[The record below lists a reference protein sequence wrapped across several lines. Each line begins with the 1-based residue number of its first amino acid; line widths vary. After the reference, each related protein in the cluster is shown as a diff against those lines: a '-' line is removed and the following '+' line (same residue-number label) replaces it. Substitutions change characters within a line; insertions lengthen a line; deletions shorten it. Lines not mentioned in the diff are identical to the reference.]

1 MMRMHTYM
9 QAACLPA
16 VSHPTPPTHPA
27 PRQVFDALERAHQC
41 ATIQLDFQL
50 PIRFRL
56 KYQCKPTAGA
66 AKDKDKDGEEA
77 AAEAP
82 APAAKEEAAPAGPVM
97 EEGAEED
104 KGALVGRSIIV
115 LWNALIADADVRPIR
130 FTTRSMQP
138 TTWTRAT
145 SGPSSC
151 TAPCWAPWSA

>member
-1 MMRMHTYM
+1 M
-9 QAACLPA
+9 
-16 VSHPTPPTHPA
+16 
-27 PRQVFDALERAHQC
+27 FDALERAHQC

-66 AKDKDKDGEEA
+66 AKDGEEA

-97 EEGAEED
+97 EAAAEED
-104 KGALVGRSIIV
+104 KGALVGRSVGRCV
-115 LWNALIADADVRPIR
+115 LLNALIADADVRPIR